1 MHILIYIINSVE
13 FTTLTHILRRKLL
26 QGMAM
31 AAAILTTLS
40 LTGCFTGVERTD
52 KISLSREDRKLMRLT
67 PEEKLLQDVAGQPLK
82 EWVPGKPFIVVDNK
96 AVMVFDREGTVPD
109 TLSAHITGMQL
120 SYKGSAVRRAFDG
133 SEIALV
139 TLTDGSRD
147 YIINTAMPPRK
158 ALEEFMSTRIP
169 MLVDGDMVVQTA
181 DSLKGRRVW
190 SRSDIYYDE
199 SGHKITHDKFVA
211 FTVLDVQPGDMV
223 FPLKVKLR
231 GDDGRTLYMRMNY
244 GISSKESRSFP
255 RMFSLSDIRERY
267 PAITDEV
274 WRLICAGKVQ
284 SGMTKDEC
292 KLSLGN
298 PSEVSSGH
306 DYSQTVDIWH
316 YPDGIYLLFEDGRLT
331 RMRY

>member
-1 MHILIYIINSVE
+1 MQPDNYDMRLILTIDIPRK
-13 FTTLTHILRRKLL
+13 LRRH
-26 QGMAM
+26 GMAM
-31 AAAILTTLS
+31 AAAILATLS

-52 KISLSREDRKLMRLT
+52 KISLSRGDRKLMRLT
-67 PEEKLLQDVAGQPLK
+67 PEEKLLQNITGQRLK
-82 EWVPGKPFIVVDNK
+82 DWKPGKLFHVVDNK
-96 AVMVFDREGTVPD
+96 AMMVFDPEGTVPD
-109 TLSAHITGMQL
+109 TLATPVTGMRL
-120 SYKGSAVRRAFDG
+120 RFKGPTIRRAFDG

-147 YIINTAMPPRK
+147 YILNTAMTPEK
-158 ALEEFMSTRIP
+158 ASEEFMSTGIP
-169 MLVDGDMVVQTA
+169 MLVDGDIVVMTA

-199 SGHKITHDKFVA
+199 RGRKVGHDKFVA
-211 FTVLDVQPGDMV
+211 FTVLDVEPGDMV

-231 GDDGRTLYMRMNY
+231 DDEGHLLYMKINY

-274 WRLICAGKVQ
+274 WHLICAGKVQ
-284 SGMTKDEC
+284 LGMTKDEC